1 MFAPKEG
8 DGKRRKG
15 WKLWGNPDPPPH
27 LSHPPHFLS
36 EELETVG
43 NRVTSVWCQETVAE
57 DSFGRDLR
65 PRRPGFVGL
74 LETVTQMGEFS
85 MEELS
90 RVHLW
95 NDFCF

>member
-1 MFAPKEG
+1 MG
-8 DGKRRKG
+8 RGGKAG
-15 WKLWGNPDPPPH
+15 SCGETLTLHPT
-27 LSHPPHFLS
+27 LVIPPHFLS
-36 EELETVG
+36 EELETAG

-57 DSFGRDLR
+57 DSFRRDLR
-65 PRRPGFVGL
+65 PRRPGFVVL
-74 LETVTQMGEFS
+74 LETEFTQMGEFS

>member
-1 MFAPKEG
+1 M
-8 DGKRRKG
+8 
-15 WKLWGNPDPPPH
+15 
-27 LSHPPHFLS
+27 
-36 EELETVG
+36 
-43 NRVTSVWCQETVAE
+43 AE